1 MAMNNLFKNRAFLV
15 ITFSDLLQNLAIWI
29 RNMAI
34 LYFIM
39 DQTQGDPI
47 AVSLI
52 TVLEYVPIFVF
63 SFIGGALADRWNPKR
78 TMILGDVLSS
88 LSIVLI
94 LAVMASG
101 YWQALYA
108 ATFVSSI
115 VSQFSQPSSVKIVKR
130 NVEEEHVQSAIAI
143 TQSSQSLF
151 LILGPIVG
159 TFIYTTLG
167 IQASMYS
174 LLVLF
179 ISSAL
184 ILTLLPKD
192 EPSSAERSSLISEMK
207 EGWKYVLGSSSL
219 KFLTLLFI
227 ILGLSS
233 GLISPLEIFLI
244 TERLGLEQT
253 SVQYLTGASG
263 LGLLIGGGIA
273 AALSSKLDQNRT
285 LVLGVVLL
293 AITTLGEV
301 LSGWLWLTL
310 VISFFSS
317 LCLAFVNVIISTFLV
332 TKIDE
337 QMIGRVNGTITPM
350 FMGAMLIGSS
360 LAGVVMS
367 NTSLL
372 TAYIL
377 SVLVLTVG
385 LIPGIKIK
393 FDSSK
398 DNVETP
404 LPADQELSRALE

>member
-1 MAMNNLFKNRAFLV
+1 MNNLFKKRAFLV

-78 TMILGDVLSS
+78 TMILGDILSS

-192 EPSSAERSSLISEMK
+192 EPSAAERSSLISEMK

-293 AITTLGEV
+293 NITTLGEV

-310 VISFFSS
+310 VISF
-317 LCLAFVNVIISTFLV
+317 LALYV
-332 TKIDE
+332 
-337 QMIGRVNGTITPM
+337 
-350 FMGAMLIGSS
+350 
-360 LAGVVMS
+360 
-367 NTSLL
+367 LL
-372 TAYIL
+372 L
-377 SVLVLTVG
+377 
-385 LIPGIKIK
+385 
-393 FDSSK
+393 
-398 DNVETP
+398 
-404 LPADQELSRALE
+404 